1 MKLKAI
7 RFPKEVSDE
16 MVRAILDGRKS
27 VTRRVWVIEF
37 ERISKEEAL
46 NNE

>member
-1 MKLKAI
+1 MKPILFNTA
-7 RFPKEVSDE
+7 

-37 ERISKEEAL
+37 ERISKEEVLKSA
-46 NNE
+46 